1 MYIQQALA
9 FFVFFFLAVFSLWG
23 VGFTG
28 SHFEA
33 KDVLEFQ
40 VGLKYAMK
48 EKTVSKP
55 SRSARTVAL
64 LYREDSKKAVQAAF
78 ADEGGV

>member
-1 MYIQQALA
+1 VTAI
-9 FFVFFFLAVFSLWG
+9 
-23 VGFTG
+23 TRG
-28 SHFEA
+28 SQLQPGLQG
-33 KDVLEFQ
+33 KFQ

-64 LYREDSKKAVQAAF
+64 LVVILSHLPSEEGAVGLVI
-78 ADEGGV
+78 DLW